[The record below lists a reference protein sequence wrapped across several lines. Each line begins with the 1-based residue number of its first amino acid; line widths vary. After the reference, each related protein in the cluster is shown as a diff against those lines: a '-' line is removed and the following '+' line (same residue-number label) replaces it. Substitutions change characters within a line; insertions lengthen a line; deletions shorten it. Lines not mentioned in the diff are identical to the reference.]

1 MRFSHRRQF
10 LHVVAGAAV
19 LVAVSRIAQLLTGR
33 DQRES

>member
-10 LHVVAGAAV
+10 LVAGAAA
-19 LVAVSRIAQLLTGR
+19 LVAVSRIVQLLTGR